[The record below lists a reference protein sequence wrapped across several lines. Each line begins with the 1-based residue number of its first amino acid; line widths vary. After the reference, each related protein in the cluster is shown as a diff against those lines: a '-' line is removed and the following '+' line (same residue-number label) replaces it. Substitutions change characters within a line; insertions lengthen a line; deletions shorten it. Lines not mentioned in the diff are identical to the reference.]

1 MWDSWIRATMRR
13 RSVHNNAE
21 AKRSALARVDNG
33 VCMYKKWRQRAF
45 SAARG
50 VLQRRLQRC

>member
-1 MWDSWIRATMRR
+1 LRII
-13 RSVHNNAE
+13 NAE
-21 AKRSALARVDNG
+21 AQRTPKHSDNS

-50 VLQRRLQRC
+50 VLQWRRIALQRC